1 MLTTFLVGTLALC
14 LGGIVLDESSRDEG
28 NDICNYKELKNVC
41 GNGVK
46 LSENVQ
52 LSPHQCNE
60 HILMIAPSG
69 SGKSR
74 RFMMPNVSNLKDCSI
89 IITDPSAEI
98 EYTCKEETKDKN
110 IYIFNPFNPST
121 IGYDPLANCAN
132 EFEVRKIAKVI
143 LKNGMSKSDTGKQ
156 QEWVDMATPLF
167 TAYLLM
173 NYYTKQYTF
182 DELIKNITTR
192 PILPTK
198 RPEPK
203 QTKPATSSTNSITK
217 PKMLSILEEI
227 MLSGVNSAILELQ
240 MFLQVMG
247 APQTLSSIR
256 IVMNTCL
263 QMFMDDNLY
272 NIFHNPQID
281 LSIFRREESV
291 LYIQI
296 PERHSDYY
304 APLTATFI
312 TQLLDTLLDNKEG
325 LQIYLM
331 FDEFTNVGEIPN
343 ICKTLAT
350 ARKYRIAIIAAI
362 QSLTQLVRVYGETE
376 GHELRELF
384 KTIMVCAG
392 LRDSAEYISKILG
405 SRTDNKGINKPLLT
419 EDEIRRMESDEV
431 LIICNNKKPVKDTLN
446 PIYVGAGA

>member
-1 MLTTFLVGTLALC
+1 
-14 LGGIVLDESSRDEG
+14 
-28 NDICNYKELKNVC
+28 
-41 GNGVK
+41 
-46 LSENVQ
+46 
-52 LSPHQCNE
+52 
-60 HILMIAPSG
+60 
-69 SGKSR
+69 
-74 RFMMPNVSNLKDCSI
+74 
-89 IITDPSAEI
+89 
-98 EYTCKEETKDKN
+98 
-110 IYIFNPFNPST
+110 
-121 IGYDPLANCAN
+121 
-132 EFEVRKIAKVI
+132 
-143 LKNGMSKSDTGKQ
+143 
-156 QEWVDMATPLF
+156 
-167 TAYLLM
+167 
-173 NYYTKQYTF
+173 
-182 DELIKNITTR
+182 
-192 PILPTK
+192 
-198 RPEPK
+198 
-203 QTKPATSSTNSITK
+203 
-217 PKMLSILEEI
+217 MLSILEEI

-331 FDEFTNVGEIPN
+331 LDEFTNVGEIPN

-405 SRTDNKGINKPLLT
+405 SRTDSKGINKPLLT

-446 PIYVGAGA
+446 PIYVGVGA

>member
-1 MLTTFLVGTLALC
+1 
-14 LGGIVLDESSRDEG
+14 
-28 NDICNYKELKNVC
+28 
-41 GNGVK
+41 
-46 LSENVQ
+46 
-52 LSPHQCNE
+52 
-60 HILMIAPSG
+60 
-69 SGKSR
+69 
-74 RFMMPNVSNLKDCSI
+74 
-89 IITDPSAEI
+89 
-98 EYTCKEETKDKN
+98 
-110 IYIFNPFNPST
+110 
-121 IGYDPLANCAN
+121 
-132 EFEVRKIAKVI
+132 
-143 LKNGMSKSDTGKQ
+143 MSKSDTGKQ

-198 RPEPK
+198 RSEPK
-203 QTKPATSSTNSITK
+203 QTKPATYSTNSITK

-350 ARKYRIAIIAAI
+350 ARKYRISIIAAI

-376 GHELRELF
+376 GQELRELF

-405 SRTDNKGINKPLLT
+405 SRTDSKGINKPLLT

-446 PIYVGAGA
+446 PIYVGVGA